1 MGRCTNREEEGVEKR
16 EETDVATVS
25 CRSPC
30 RIHIQCRIEG
40 GVVQTY
46 CKAGS
51 HQCKT
56 IQWDS
61 EKCMEHSS
69 TMSYSI

>member
-40 GVVQTY
+40 GGRADLLQSRFTPVQNNPVGFREVHGAQQHYVV
-46 CKAGS
+46 
-51 HQCKT
+51 
-56 IQWDS
+56 
-61 EKCMEHSS
+61 
-69 TMSYSI
+69 